1 MKTNVIMKSNDREL
15 FGQIIRQE
23 TKTGMLN
30 ISDLEDIAAK
40 RNAIAGYS
48 IKHISELIQRKD
60 NLDRIYYIL
69 KNQNIINV
77 DISTFID
84 MVNNEG
90 ITKILKNIGAWKT
103 TGARHT
109 KTSWA
114 NPYIWMLVAME
125 LSPEVYGKAVIWL
138 SDKLIINRIEA
149 GNFYRSLTQS
159 ISKFTD
165 VDYVKMAKAL
175 NYIVFDKHETGLRNI
190 ANQQQLKELEEI
202 EKHVAFTIDMGFVHS
217 FEQLILFLRKIY
229 NKKWKR

>member
-1 MKTNVIMKSNDREL
+1 
-15 FGQIIRQE
+15 
-23 TKTGMLN
+23 
-30 ISDLEDIAAK
+30 
-40 RNAIAGYS
+40 
-48 IKHISELIQRKD
+48 
-60 NLDRIYYIL
+60 
-69 KNQNIINV
+69 
-77 DISTFID
+77 